1 MARAWPGPRPRNSFP
16 DFSMTETISLHLNWL
31 LYIESTVEMVARAT
45 GRNQARRFSVAQ
57 ATGRNQTRR
66 FSVARAMG
74 RNQTRRFL
82 VARAGATRTF
92 VDCFDATTRH
102 TGGAKSRAI

>member
-66 FSVARAMG
+66 F
-74 RNQTRRFL
+74 L

-102 TGGAKSRAI
+102 TGGAKSRAIGMKGLR

>member
-31 LYIESTVEMVARAT
+31 LYSESTVEMVARAT

-66 FSVARAMG
+66 FSVARATGRNQTRRFSVARAMG

-82 VARAGATRTF
+82 LARAGAPRTP
-92 VDCFDATTRH
+92 VAC
-102 TGGAKSRAI
+102 S